1 MRTTLAIADDVL
13 AAARTIAEQ
22 QSREIGDVITDM
34 ARYGLQRAPV
44 IENRNGIPVI
54 VPRPGTQIV
63 TLEIVNSLR
72 DDEQ

>member
-54 VPRPGTQIV
+54 VPRPGTQSV